1 MTLRSRVLSYM
12 KECPD
17 HSITSMEA
25 ISNFGAT
32 RLASIIFD
40 LRERGY
46 NIISIPEESFN
57 RYGESARYVRYRLDM
72 KSIEQVEGK

>member
-1 MTLRSRVLSYM
+1 MTQRSRVLSYM
-12 KECPD
+12 KNSPD

-32 RLASIIFD
+32 RLASIVYD
-40 LRERGY
+40 LRGKGY

-57 RYGESARYVRYRLDM
+57 RFGEEVRYVRYRLDM
-72 KSIEQVEGK
+72 SSVNQVEGK